1 MGPPSPF
8 TATLTATLGL
18 IATLPRR
25 PSPLSSSTRLDELFL
40 RLARVQ
46 TEQEALQTEDCIWWL
61 WMFDPNAAAAA
72 VLDRATTD
80 IAYRRFD
87 IAETRL
93 VKLLRTRP
101 DYTEAWHKLGTLHY
115 LLGRDEESLDDCR
128 HSLELE
134 PRHFGALCT
143 IGEIFFGAGELEGAR
158 LAFQAALRLHPH
170 HAAAAARLA
179 ELRD

>member
-1 MGPPSPF
+1 MSPS
-8 TATLTATLGL
+8 TSLTATLGL
-18 IATLPRR
+18 IAALSERR
-25 PSPLSSSTRLDELFL
+25 PPPSSSARLDALFL
-40 RLARVQ
+40 QLARVT
-46 TEQEALQTEDCIWWL
+46 TEHEALQTEDCIWWL
-61 WMFDPNAAAAA
+61 WMADPNAAAAA

-101 DYTEAWHKLGTLHY
+101 DYSEAWHKLATLHY
-115 LLGRDEESLDDCR
+115 LLGRDDESLVECH

-143 IGEIFFGAGELEGAR
+143 IGEILFGAGEREGAR
-158 LAFQAALRLHPH
+158 LAFRAALRLHPH
-170 HAAAAARLA
+170 HVGANVRLS
-179 ELRD
+179 ELEPH